1 MRGGRPGRGKERTMK
16 GIAAFMVLSL
26 LTRSHVAWDD
36 RQYVYPRPPAQPPAD
51 RPEAGGSL
59 ALQGGADK
67 PMR

>member
-1 MRGGRPGRGKERTMK
+1 MK